1 MNQQKRNP
9 ALSPESASNCFFS
22 CKIKGLTKDRS
33 GCKVECLEQGKKD
46 SAQGSQSTQ
55 ELGFSKAGG
64 PREGN
69 LKARVGDIEGTV
81 RKTPE
86 RPR

>member
-1 MNQQKRNP
+1 MSAVGP
-9 ALSPESASNCFFS
+9 PLSSPYALLQIKVVESSNGFS
-22 CKIKGLTKDRS
+22 LRS

-46 SAQGSQSTQ
+46 SAQSSQSTQ

-64 PREGN
+64 LREGN
-69 LKARVGDIEGTV
+69 LKARAGDIEGTV
-81 RKTPE
+81 RKTPG